1 MWFPIRL
8 SKVELQARAIQAM
21 AAATEEG
28 MFTSRQKLSPYY
40 ASCEIFGAGGEQK
53 NI

>member
-21 AAATEEG
+21 AVATEEG
-28 MFTSRQKLSPYY
+28 KLTSRQKLSPYY

-53 NI
+53 NT